1 MEVRHY
7 HWKDGKSLTVGE
19 RTLVMG
25 VLNYTPDSFSDGGK
39 WNNVDVALKHME
51 EMVADGADIIDIGAE
66 SSRPGFTP
74 ISAAEEIARRETLL
88 PRLVAACPVPISVDT
103 YKAETAEYAMST
115 GAHIMNDIWGLQ
127 YAPEPGKMAAVAAKY
142 GVPVV
147 VMHNQEGTEYDD
159 IIEDMKRFFIR
170 SAIIA
175 DQAGMSQD
183 QIITDPGIGF
193 GKDFDQNVYVM
204 KHLQELTA
212 LPYPMLLG
220 TSRKGFIGKILDLPV
235 TERMEGTGTT
245 AVAGEFAASNQH
257 RVHQDHPRRCR
268 PHRTAGEGR
277 HGHDQGPAAGHDLT
291 LAVSAT
297 VRFGFPRCR
306 FPRQL

>member
-7 HWKDGKSLTVGE
+7 HWKDGKSLTVGK

-74 ISAAEEIARRETLL
+74 ISAAEEIARLETIL
-88 PRLVAACPVPISVDT
+88 PRLVAACPMPISVDT

-245 AVAGEFAASNQH
+245 CVAGVLAGCTIV
-257 RVHQDHPRRCR
+257 RVHDVKPIVRMCKMADALR
-268 PHRTAGEGR
+268 PEK
-277 HGHDQGPAAGHDLT
+277 
-291 LAVSAT
+291 
-297 VRFGFPRCR
+297 
-306 FPRQL
+306 

>member
-39 WNNVDVALKHME
+39 WNNADVALKHME

-74 ISAAEEIARRETLL
+74 ISAAEEIARLETIL
-88 PRLVAACPVPISVDT
+88 PRLVEACPVPISVDT
-103 YKAETAEYAMST
+103 YKAATADYAMRT

-127 YAPEPGKMAAVAAKY
+127 YGPEPGQMAAVAAKY

-147 VMHNQEGTEYDD
+147 VMHNQDGREYSD

-175 DQAGMSQD
+175 DRAGMSQD

-204 KHLQELTA
+204 KHLRDLTA

-245 AVAGEFAASNQH
+245 CVAGVLAGCTIV
-257 RVHQDHPRRCR
+257 RVHDVKPIVRMCKMADALR
-268 PHRTAGEGR
+268 PEK
-277 HGHDQGPAAGHDLT
+277 
-291 LAVSAT
+291 
-297 VRFGFPRCR
+297 
-306 FPRQL
+306 

>member
-7 HWKDGKSLTVGE
+7 YWKDGKSLTIGE

-39 WNNVDVALKHME
+39 WNNADVALKHME
-51 EMVADGADIIDIGAE
+51 EMVAEGADIIDIGAE

-74 ISAAEEIARRETLL
+74 ISAAEEISRLETIL
-88 PRLVAACPVPISVDT
+88 PRLVEACPVPISVDT
-103 YKAETAEYAMST
+103 YKAETADYAMRT

-127 YAPEPGKMAAVAAKY
+127 YGPEPGQMAAVAAKY

-147 VMHNQEGTEYDD
+147 VMHNQDGTEYSD

-204 KHLQELTA
+204 KHLRDLTA

-245 AVAGEFAASNQH
+245 CVAGVLAGCTIV
-257 RVHQDHPRRCR
+257 RVHDVKPI
-268 PHRTAGEGR
+268 
-277 HGHDQGPAAGHDLT
+277 
-291 LAVSAT
+291 
-297 VRFGFPRCR
+297 VRMCKMADALR
-306 FPRQL
+306 

>member
-39 WNNVDVALKHME
+39 WNNADVALKHME

-74 ISAAEEIARRETLL
+74 ISAAEEIARLETIL
-88 PRLVAACPVPISVDT
+88 PRLVEACPVPISVDT
-103 YKAETAEYAMST
+103 YKAETADYAMRT

-127 YAPEPGKMAAVAAKY
+127 YGPEPGQMAAVAAKY

-147 VMHNQEGTEYDD
+147 VMHNQDGREYGD

-175 DQAGMSQD
+175 DRAGMSQD

-204 KHLQELTA
+204 KHLRDLTA

-245 AVAGEFAASNQH
+245 CVAGVLAGCTIV
-257 RVHQDHPRRCR
+257 RVHDVKPIVRMCKMADALR
-268 PHRTAGEGR
+268 PEK
-277 HGHDQGPAAGHDLT
+277 
-291 LAVSAT
+291 
-297 VRFGFPRCR
+297 
-306 FPRQL
+306 

>member
-7 HWKDGKSLTVGE
+7 HWKDGKSLIVGE

-74 ISAAEEIARRETLL
+74 ISAAEEIARLETIL

-245 AVAGEFAASNQH
+245 CVAGVLAGCTIV
-257 RVHQDHPRRCR
+257 RVHDVKPIVRMCKMADALR
-268 PHRTAGEGR
+268 PEK
-277 HGHDQGPAAGHDLT
+277 
-291 LAVSAT
+291 
-297 VRFGFPRCR
+297 
-306 FPRQL
+306 

>member
-66 SSRPGFTP
+66 SARPGFTP
-74 ISAAEEIARRETLL
+74 ISAAEEIARLETIL

-193 GKDFDQNVYVM
+193 AFGKDFDQNVYVM

-245 AVAGEFAASNQH
+245 CVAGVLAGCTIV
-257 RVHQDHPRRCR
+257 RVHDVKPIVRMCKMADALR
-268 PHRTAGEGR
+268 PEK
-277 HGHDQGPAAGHDLT
+277 
-291 LAVSAT
+291 
-297 VRFGFPRCR
+297 
-306 FPRQL
+306 

>member
-74 ISAAEEIARRETLL
+74 ISAAEEIARLETIL

-127 YAPEPGKMAAVAAKY
+127 YAPELGKMAAVAAKY

-193 GKDFDQNVYVM
+193 GKDFDQNVCVM
-204 KHLQELTA
+204 KHLRDLTA

-245 AVAGEFAASNQH
+245 CVAGVLAGCTIV
-257 RVHQDHPRRCR
+257 RVHDVKPIVRMCKMADALR
-268 PHRTAGEGR
+268 PEK
-277 HGHDQGPAAGHDLT
+277 
-291 LAVSAT
+291 
-297 VRFGFPRCR
+297 
-306 FPRQL
+306 

>member
-74 ISAAEEIARRETLL
+74 ISAAEEIARLETIL

-159 IIEDMKRFFIR
+159 IIEDMKCFFIR

-245 AVAGEFAASNQH
+245 CVAGVLAGCTIV
-257 RVHQDHPRRCR
+257 RVHDVKPIVRMCKMADALR
-268 PHRTAGEGR
+268 PEK
-277 HGHDQGPAAGHDLT
+277 
-291 LAVSAT
+291 
-297 VRFGFPRCR
+297 
-306 FPRQL
+306 

>member
-39 WNNVDVALKHME
+39 WNNADVALKHME

-74 ISAAEEIARRETLL
+74 ISAAEEIARLETIL

-183 QIITDPGIGF
+183 QIITDPGIGIVF

-245 AVAGEFAASNQH
+245 CVAGVLAGCTIV
-257 RVHQDHPRRCR
+257 RVHDVKPIVRMCKMADALR
-268 PHRTAGEGR
+268 PEK
-277 HGHDQGPAAGHDLT
+277 
-291 LAVSAT
+291 
-297 VRFGFPRCR
+297 
-306 FPRQL
+306 

>member
-66 SSRPGFTP
+66 SARPGFTP
-74 ISAAEEIARRETLL
+74 ISAAEELARLETIL

-183 QIITDPGIGF
+183 QIITDPGIGIVF
-193 GKDFDQNVYVM
+193 GKTFEQNVFVM
-204 KHLQELTA
+204 KHLQELTG

-235 TERMEGTGTT
+235 TERMEGTGATC
-245 AVAGEFAASNQH
+245 VAGILAGCSIV
-257 RVHQDHPRRCR
+257 RVHDVKPIVRMCKMADALR
-268 PHRTAGEGR
+268 PEK
-277 HGHDQGPAAGHDLT
+277 
-291 LAVSAT
+291 
-297 VRFGFPRCR
+297 
-306 FPRQL
+306 

>member
-7 HWKDGKSLTVGE
+7 YWKDGKSLTVGE

-74 ISAAEEIARRETLL
+74 ISAAEEIARLETIL

-183 QIITDPGIGF
+183 QIITDPGIGIGF

-245 AVAGEFAASNQH
+245 CVAGVLAGCTIV
-257 RVHQDHPRRCR
+257 RVHDVKPIVRMCKMADALR
-268 PHRTAGEGR
+268 PEK
-277 HGHDQGPAAGHDLT
+277 
-291 LAVSAT
+291 
-297 VRFGFPRCR
+297 
-306 FPRQL
+306 

>member
-39 WNNVDVALKHME
+39 WNNADVALKHME

-74 ISAAEEIARRETLL
+74 ISAAEEIARLETIL

-103 YKAETAEYAMST
+103 YKAETAEYAMSM

-175 DQAGMSQD
+175 DQAGMSQN

-245 AVAGEFAASNQH
+245 CVAGVLAGCTIV
-257 RVHQDHPRRCR
+257 RVHDVKPIVRMCKMADALR
-268 PHRTAGEGR
+268 PEK
-277 HGHDQGPAAGHDLT
+277 
-291 LAVSAT
+291 
-297 VRFGFPRCR
+297 
-306 FPRQL
+306 

>member
-74 ISAAEEIARRETLL
+74 ISAAEEIARLETIL

-175 DQAGMSQD
+175 GQAGMSQD

-245 AVAGEFAASNQH
+245 CVAGVLAGCTIV
-257 RVHQDHPRRCR
+257 RVHDVKPIVRMCKMADALR
-268 PHRTAGEGR
+268 PEK
-277 HGHDQGPAAGHDLT
+277 
-291 LAVSAT
+291 
-297 VRFGFPRCR
+297 
-306 FPRQL
+306 

>member
-74 ISAAEEIARRETLL
+74 ISAAEEIARLETIL

-127 YAPEPGKMAAVAAKY
+127 YVPEPGKMAAVAAKY

-245 AVAGEFAASNQH
+245 CVAGVLAGCTIV
-257 RVHQDHPRRCR
+257 RVHDVKPIVRMCKMADALR
-268 PHRTAGEGR
+268 PEK
-277 HGHDQGPAAGHDLT
+277 
-291 LAVSAT
+291 
-297 VRFGFPRCR
+297 
-306 FPRQL
+306 

>member
-7 HWKDGKSLTVGE
+7 HWKDGKSLTVGK

-74 ISAAEEIARRETLL
+74 ISAAEEIARLETIL

-127 YAPEPGKMAAVAAKY
+127 YVPEPGKMAAVAAKY

-245 AVAGEFAASNQH
+245 CVAGVLAGCTIV
-257 RVHQDHPRRCR
+257 RVHDVKPIVRMCKMADALR
-268 PHRTAGEGR
+268 PEK
-277 HGHDQGPAAGHDLT
+277 
-291 LAVSAT
+291 
-297 VRFGFPRCR
+297 
-306 FPRQL
+306 

>member
-66 SSRPGFTP
+66 SARPGFTP
-74 ISAAEEIARRETLL
+74 ISAAEEIARLETIL

-175 DQAGMSQD
+175 GQAGMSQD

-245 AVAGEFAASNQH
+245 CVAGVLAGCTIV
-257 RVHQDHPRRCR
+257 RVHDVKPIVRMCKMADALR
-268 PHRTAGEGR
+268 PEK
-277 HGHDQGPAAGHDLT
+277 
-291 LAVSAT
+291 
-297 VRFGFPRCR
+297 
-306 FPRQL
+306 

>member
-66 SSRPGFTP
+66 SARPGFTP
-74 ISAAEEIARRETLL
+74 ISAAEEIARLETIL

-183 QIITDPGIGF
+183 QIITDPGIGIVF
-193 GKDFDQNVYVM
+193 GKTFEQNVFVM

-245 AVAGEFAASNQH
+245 CVAGVLAGCTIV
-257 RVHQDHPRRCR
+257 RVHDVKSIVRMCKMADALR
-268 PHRTAGEGR
+268 PEK
-277 HGHDQGPAAGHDLT
+277 
-291 LAVSAT
+291 
-297 VRFGFPRCR
+297 
-306 FPRQL
+306 

>member
-74 ISAAEEIARRETLL
+74 ISAAEEIARLETIL

-220 TSRKGFIGKILDLPV
+220 TSRKGFIGKIPDLPV

-245 AVAGEFAASNQH
+245 CVAGVLAGCTIV
-257 RVHQDHPRRCR
+257 RVHDVKPIVRMCKMADALR
-268 PHRTAGEGR
+268 PEK
-277 HGHDQGPAAGHDLT
+277 
-291 LAVSAT
+291 
-297 VRFGFPRCR
+297 
-306 FPRQL
+306 

>member
-66 SSRPGFTP
+66 SARPGFTP
-74 ISAAEEIARRETLL
+74 ISAAEEIARLETIL

-159 IIEDMKRFFIR
+159 MIEDMKRFFIR

-204 KHLQELTA
+204 KHLQELAA

-245 AVAGEFAASNQH
+245 CVAGVLAGCTIV
-257 RVHQDHPRRCR
+257 RVHDVKPIVRMCKMADALR
-268 PHRTAGEGR
+268 PEK
-277 HGHDQGPAAGHDLT
+277 
-291 LAVSAT
+291 
-297 VRFGFPRCR
+297 
-306 FPRQL
+306 

>member
-7 HWKDGKSLTVGE
+7 HWKDGKSLTIGE

-74 ISAAEEIARRETLL
+74 ISAAEEIARLETIL

-183 QIITDPGIGF
+183 QIITDPGIGIVF

-245 AVAGEFAASNQH
+245 CVAGVLAGCTIV
-257 RVHQDHPRRCR
+257 RVHDVKPIVRMCKMADALR
-268 PHRTAGEGR
+268 PEK
-277 HGHDQGPAAGHDLT
+277 
-291 LAVSAT
+291 
-297 VRFGFPRCR
+297 
-306 FPRQL
+306 

>member
-39 WNNVDVALKHME
+39 WNNVDVVLKHME

-74 ISAAEEIARRETLL
+74 ISAAEEIARLETIL

-159 IIEDMKRFFIR
+159 IIEDMTRFFIR

-245 AVAGEFAASNQH
+245 CVAGVLAGCTIV
-257 RVHQDHPRRCR
+257 RVHDVKPIVRMCKMADALR
-268 PHRTAGEGR
+268 PEK
-277 HGHDQGPAAGHDLT
+277 
-291 LAVSAT
+291 
-297 VRFGFPRCR
+297 
-306 FPRQL
+306 

>member
-51 EMVADGADIIDIGAE
+51 EMVADGA
-66 SSRPGFTP
+66 
-74 ISAAEEIARRETLL
+74 EEIARLETIL
-88 PRLVAACPVPISVDT
+88 PRLVAACTVPISVDT

-235 TERMEGTGTT
+235 TERMEGTETT
-245 AVAGEFAASNQH
+245 CVAGVLAGCTIV
-257 RVHQDHPRRCR
+257 RVHDVKPIVRMCKMADALR
-268 PHRTAGEGR
+268 PEK
-277 HGHDQGPAAGHDLT
+277 
-291 LAVSAT
+291 
-297 VRFGFPRCR
+297 
-306 FPRQL
+306 

>member
-74 ISAAEEIARRETLL
+74 ISAAEELARLETIL

-235 TERMEGTGTT
+235 TERMEGTETT
-245 AVAGEFAASNQH
+245 CVAGVLAGCTIV
-257 RVHQDHPRRCR
+257 RVHDVKPIVRMCKMADALR
-268 PHRTAGEGR
+268 PEK
-277 HGHDQGPAAGHDLT
+277 
-291 LAVSAT
+291 
-297 VRFGFPRCR
+297 
-306 FPRQL
+306 

>member
-39 WNNVDVALKHME
+39 WNNADVALKHME
-51 EMVADGADIIDIGAE
+51 EMVAEGADIIDIGAE

-74 ISAAEEIARRETLL
+74 ISAAEEISRLEKIL
-88 PRLVAACPVPISVDT
+88 PRLVEACPVPISVDT
-103 YKAETAEYAMST
+103 YKAETADYAMRT

-127 YAPEPGKMAAVAAKY
+127 YGPEPGQMAAVAAKY

-147 VMHNQEGTEYDD
+147 VMHNQDGREYSD

-175 DQAGMSQD
+175 DRAGMSQD

-204 KHLQELTA
+204 KHLRDLTA

-245 AVAGEFAASNQH
+245 CVAGVLAGCTIV
-257 RVHQDHPRRCR
+257 RVHDVKPIVRMCKMADALR
-268 PHRTAGEGR
+268 PEK
-277 HGHDQGPAAGHDLT
+277 
-291 LAVSAT
+291 
-297 VRFGFPRCR
+297 
-306 FPRQL
+306 

>member
-7 HWKDGKSLTVGE
+7 HWKDGKSLTVGK

-66 SSRPGFTP
+66 SARPGFTP
-74 ISAAEEIARRETLL
+74 ISAAEEIARLETIL

-245 AVAGEFAASNQH
+245 CVAGVLAGCTIV
-257 RVHQDHPRRCR
+257 RVHDVKPIVRMCKMADALR
-268 PHRTAGEGR
+268 PEK
-277 HGHDQGPAAGHDLT
+277 
-291 LAVSAT
+291 
-297 VRFGFPRCR
+297 
-306 FPRQL
+306 

>member
-7 HWKDGKSLTVGE
+7 YWKDGKSLTVGE

-39 WNNVDVALKHME
+39 WNNADIALKHME
-51 EMVADGADIIDIGAE
+51 EMVAEGADIIDIGAE

-74 ISAAEEIARRETLL
+74 ISAAEEIARLETIL

-147 VMHNQEGTEYDD
+147 VMHNQDGTEYSD

-175 DQAGMSQD
+175 DQAGMSQE

-245 AVAGEFAASNQH
+245 CVAGVLASCAIV
-257 RVHQDHPRRCR
+257 RVHDVKPIVRMCKMADALR
-268 PHRTAGEGR
+268 PEK
-277 HGHDQGPAAGHDLT
+277 
-291 LAVSAT
+291 
-297 VRFGFPRCR
+297 
-306 FPRQL
+306 